1 MGDTGSTGIRP
12 MNWVVGFVPPID
24 EPRTKS
30 LEGPGP
36 SETLGFVNGSLPR
49 HSSVILIHEWNRV
62 AMRPSPASDST
73 RRGGGEPRAGRV
85 GGTRGV
91 KAGLDPSYC
100 AAPGPATRI
109 DLQARPARCP
119 PREGRVARPLSVRSR
134 QSGTP
139 SHSRRVGFCREIE
152 RLNFLCESLLE
163 WLV

>member
-1 MGDTGSTGIRP
+1 

-73 RRGGGEPRAGRV
+73 RRGGGTASGASGRDPR
-85 GGTRGV
+85 
-91 KAGLDPSYC
+91 
-100 AAPGPATRI
+100 
-109 DLQARPARCP
+109 
-119 PREGRVARPLSVRSR
+119 REGRSRPLVLRSPWPR
-134 QSGTP
+134 D
-139 SHSRRVGFCREIE
+139 ED
-152 RLNFLCESLLE
+152 
-163 WLV
+163 